1 MCCKNVKFVKNL
13 SFFPEEEVQQSAAA
27 DVAPEGGEGA
37 AAADV
42 APEVGEGAAASDV
55 APEGESVAVSEDQQS
70 TDKPADDGVQP
81 TDDGAQPSDA
91 KPSEEVKP
99 PLGIFI
105 MIFGY

>member
-1 MCCKNVKFVKNL
+1 M
-13 SFFPEEEVQQSAAA
+13 QQSAAA

-70 TDKPADDGVQP
+70 TDKPADDGAQP
-81 TDDGAQPSDA
+81 ADDGAQPSDA

>member
-13 SFFPEEEVQQSAAA
+13 SFFPEEEVQQS
-27 DVAPEGGEGA
+27 
-37 AAADV
+37 
-42 APEVGEGAAASDV
+42 AASDV

-70 TDKPADDGVQP
+70 TDKPADDG
-81 TDDGAQPSDA
+81 AQPSDA

>member
-1 MCCKNVKFVKNL
+1 MCCKNVKFVKNI
-13 SFFPEEEVQQSAAA
+13 SFFPEEEVQQS
-27 DVAPEGGEGA
+27 

-70 TDKPADDGVQP
+70 TDKPADDGAQP
-81 TDDGAQPSDA
+81 ADDGAQPSDA